1 MPYFFFLRFT
11 MYKTPMISFIF
22 KIQNS
27 KKDFRQ
33 GKMNKIRIHRK
44 IKDGSN
50 SFNFEFPLPNWAFLR
65 LTMYMYLTPEV
76 SGCFLHSKFQK
87 NVLLRKMNKIFMSGK
102 KTTIDV
108 LLPTLNSHSLFVFLF
123 FIIDV

>member
-1 MPYFFFLRFT
+1 
-11 MYKTPMISFIF
+11 MISFIF

-50 SFNFEFPLPNWAFLR
+50 SFNFEFPLPNWAFVR

-76 SGCFLHSKFQK
+76 SGFFLHSKFQR
-87 NVLLRKMNKIFMSGK
+87 NFLLRKMNKIFMSEK